1 MTEDNDVLG
10 VMPGCTE
17 PVIERK
23 REVLVEQYLHA
34 AFTAGG
40 RCAATWAA

>member
-1 MTEDNDVLG
+1 MPVNDVLG

-17 PVIERK
+17 PMIEGK

-40 RCAATWAA
+40 RCAATWAT

>member
-1 MTEDNDVLG
+1 MPVNDVLG

-17 PVIERK
+17 PMIEGK

-40 RCAATWAA
+40 KCAATWAT